1 MNRTQKIAA
10 AIGAVVIGASG
21 MVLANTGHAWKKGG
35 GMEAKIAAALDSVD
49 ATPEQRA
56 VFQAAQADIKAQ
68 LKAQRQAGKGERGQ
82 MAQLLAADRLD
93 TAALQAMVDKQAEAR
108 KAAFASILPDLVKM
122 HDALTPAQRQ
132 TLLAKMTA
140 RRAERQQRHQQG
152 EQSQQ

>member
-1 MNRTQKIAA
+1 MNRTKKVAMAA
-10 AIGAVVIGASG
+10 LALLIGASG
-21 MVLANTGHAWKKGG
+21 VAMAGQGGHHGRRGG
-35 GMEAKIAAALDSVD
+35 GMEAKITAALDSVD

-68 LKAQRQAGKGERGQ
+68 LKAQRQASKGEHGQ

-108 KAAFASILPDLVKM
+108 KAAFAAILPDLVKM

-140 RRAERQQRHQQG
+140 KRAERMQKRQ
-152 EQSQQ
+152 QSQQQ

>member
-21 MVLANTGHAWKKGG
+21 MVMANTGHAWKKGG
-35 GMEAKIAAALDSVD
+35 GMEAKIAAALDAVN

-56 VFQAAQADIKAQ
+56 VIQAAQQDLKAQ
-68 LKAQRQAGKGERGQ
+68 LKASRQANKGERGQ
-82 MAQLLAADRLD
+82 MAQLFAADRLD

-108 KAAFASILPDLVKM
+108 KAAFAAILPDLVKM

-132 TLLAKMTA
+132 TLLAKLT
-140 RRAERQQRHQQG
+140 AERQQRHQKG
-152 EQSQQ
+152 DQSQQ